1 MIVMSSVRTSLLA
14 AVSALA
20 LATLAGCGNSDGTD
34 SGSGSSSAPAEKL
47 NVVTSFYPLQFVT
60 EKVGGDRVEVTTL
73 TAPGVEPHDLE
84 LTPKQVGSLTEA
96 KLIVYEKGLQPA
108 VDEAVEQNAA
118 KAGFDV
124 STAAK
129 LENTGVHEE
138 EHEGEEAHEG
148 EESELDPH
156 FWLDPTKLADVADA
170 VATKLGETDK
180 EGAEAYKQRATE
192 LRGELTTLDGEFKT
206 GLANC
211 KLKTFVTTHEA
222 FAYLA
227 KRYGLEMVGI
237 AGLAPDTEPTA
248 ARVKEVE
255 DVVRKEKVTTI
266 FYEELVSPKVAQSI
280 ARDLKVKTAVLS
292 PIEGLSDANSTET
305 YLTLMRANLTELK
318 KANTCT

>member
-1 MIVMSSVRTSLLA
+1 MKMIVMPSRRPLLA
-14 AVSALA
+14 VVSVVA
-20 LATLAGCGNSDGTD
+20 LATLAGCGNSDGTA
-34 SGSGSSSAPAEKL
+34 SSGSSGSAPADKL
-47 NVVTSFYPLQFVT
+47 DVVTSFYPLQFVT
-60 EKVGGDRVEVTTL
+60 EKVGGDRVKVSTL

-84 LTPKQVGSLTEA
+84 LTPKQVGTLTEA

-124 STAAK
+124 STAAR

-138 EHEGEEAHEG
+138 HEGEHAHAG
-148 EESELDPH
+148 ESELDPH
-156 FWLDPTKLADVADA
+156 FWLDPVRLADVGDA
-170 VATKLGETDK
+170 VADKLAETDK
-180 EGAEAYKQRATE
+180 AGADGYKQRAAE
-192 LRGELTTLDGEFKT
+192 LRTELTTLDSEFKT
-206 GLANC
+206 GLATC

-222 FAYLA
+222 FAYFA
-227 KRYGLEMVGI
+227 ERYGLQMVGI

-255 DVVRKEKVTTI
+255 DVVRREKVTTI

-292 PIEGLSDANSTET
+292 PIEGLSDANSTEN
-305 YLTLMRANLTELK
+305 YLSLMRENLAELK
-318 KANTCT
+318 KANSCT